1 LGFKG
6 GRPYIYPKINPG
18 GITKEIMFQMAK
30 PNLLFKTLVWAWQKS
45 LGGIPHTHIMFAG
58 EEGKKIER
66 QTVCRDWT
74 FKKKVISYLVLF
86 HRKKS

>member
-1 LGFKG
+1 
-6 GRPYIYPKINPG
+6 
-18 GITKEIMFQMAK
+18 MAK

-74 FKKKVISYLVLF
+74 F
-86 HRKKS
+86 